1 MSLKVLF
8 ASLLITLN
16 AVNISAQ
23 DPSIKYPYHFEA
35 KGNPIITYM
44 HTADPSA
51 HVWADGQLWLYCS
64 HDNDTAKDYSSMDAY
79 HVFSTPDLVHWT
91 DWGEVLNSKD
101 VKWGNSGY
109 MWAPD
114 CAYKNGKYYFYFPH
128 IDKKGKWRTGVAISD
143 KPQGPF
149 IPEDNYIEGTSGID
163 PCCFIDDD
171 GQAYLYFGHALVAKL
186 KDNMT
191 ELAEAPRTI
200 DYGTDNFYEGP
211 YMHKR
216 NGIYYYSWTQPLS
229 HPDQGFYAMG
239 DNPYGPF
246 KFMGAVNGEPP
257 GAQDHHSMIE
267 FKGKWYYF
275 YHVGNYA
282 GGSFHRRN
290 VCIDYLYYNPDGTIK
305 KVVQTKEGVKPA
317 GEE

>member
-1 MSLKVLF
+1 MNRIIVLF
-8 ASLLITLN
+8 FLFMSI
-16 AVNISAQ
+16 VIGNIDAQ

-44 HTADPSA
+44 FTADPSP

-64 HDNDTAKDYSSMDAY
+64 HDNDSAKDYKSMDAY
-79 HVFSTPDLVHWT
+79 HVFSTKDLIHWI

-101 VKWGNSGY
+101 VKWGLKGW

-128 IDKKGKWRTGVAISD
+128 EDKKGQFRIGVAISD
-143 KPQGPF
+143 VPQGPF
-149 IPEDNYIEGTSGID
+149 KPLDNYIEGTSGTD

-171 GQAYLYFGHALVAKL
+171 GQAYLYFGHAQVARL
-186 KDNMT
+186 KENMT
-191 ELAEAPRTI
+191 ELAEKPRNI
-200 DYGTDNFYEGP
+200 DYGATTFYEGS

-216 NGIYYYSWTQPLS
+216 NGIYYYSWTQPLD
-229 HPDQGFYAMG
+229 HPNQGFYAMG
-239 DNPYGPF
+239 NNPYGPF

-275 YHVGNYA
+275 YHVGNYT

-290 VCIDYLYYNPDGTIK
+290 VCIEYLYYNPDGTIK
-305 KVVQTKEGVKPA
+305 MVVQTKEGVKAA
-317 GEE
+317 GEK